1 MRLQLHSVGTVPH
14 LHTPACTR
22 GAVNNSQLLI
32 VLDTLVDQVRNQT
45 AFIQSIYQELH
56 TEEMTS
62 AIKDDDQNVS
72 RSHMH
77 ILKMELHL

>member
-1 MRLQLHSVGTVPH
+1 MHLQLHSVGTVPH

-56 TEEMTS
+56 TE
-62 AIKDDDQNVS
+62 DDDQNVS